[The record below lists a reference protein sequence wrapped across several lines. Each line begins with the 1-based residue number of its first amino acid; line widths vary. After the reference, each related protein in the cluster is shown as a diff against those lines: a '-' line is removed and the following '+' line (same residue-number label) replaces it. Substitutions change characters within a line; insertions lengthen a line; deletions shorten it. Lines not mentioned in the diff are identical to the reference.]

1 MCVENKMNIRTITME
16 EIKGNSQ
23 FALQLLQQKCL
34 YFCDVVCTKQ
44 DNMITISSSVDEEY
58 FTWKTL
64 QQSKQI
70 LLKLQYLLK
79 LSELFYLLE
88 QHIYTY
94 EFMLDNIMFCVNGDV
109 KLIVRGIYQQIPLY
123 EKIDQDTF
131 LFMLKVII
139 VVLFDVKADYPS
151 LLADGLFF
159 YKATTFLR
167 NFLEQSTLYDLQV
180 CLKKQIFKQ
189 IQVYNKKSWLQK
201 WFRKTT

>member
-1 MCVENKMNIRTITME
+1 MNIRTITME

-34 YFCDVVCTKQ
+34 YFCDVVCEKQ
-44 DNMITISSSVDEEY
+44 DNIIMINSSVGEDC
-58 FTWKTL
+58 FSWKTL
-64 QQSKQI
+64 RQSKQV

-88 QHIYTY
+88 NCVYTY
-94 EFMLDNIMFCVNGDV
+94 EFKLENIVFCVNGDV
-109 KLIVRGIYQQIPLY
+109 QLITRGIYQQIPPY

-131 LFMLKVII
+131 LFMLKVIL
-139 VVLFDVKADYPS
+139 VVLFDVKTDYQS
-151 LLADGLFF
+151 LYADGLLF
-159 YKATTFLR
+159 YKAPTFLR

-189 IQVYNKKSWLQK
+189 VHNKKSWLQK
-201 WFRKTT
+201 WLRKIT